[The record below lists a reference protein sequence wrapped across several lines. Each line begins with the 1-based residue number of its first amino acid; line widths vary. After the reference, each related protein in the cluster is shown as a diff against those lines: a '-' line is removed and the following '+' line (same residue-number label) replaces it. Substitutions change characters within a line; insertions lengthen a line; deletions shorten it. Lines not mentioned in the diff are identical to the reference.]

1 MISIYNLLL
10 LGVIL
15 KILYM
20 PYQIEPGKSFQHRID
35 KQKNMKLTQSTKQ
48 SLA

>member
-15 KILYM
+15 IILM

-35 KQKNMKLTQSTKQ
+35 KQKNMKLTQSAKQ